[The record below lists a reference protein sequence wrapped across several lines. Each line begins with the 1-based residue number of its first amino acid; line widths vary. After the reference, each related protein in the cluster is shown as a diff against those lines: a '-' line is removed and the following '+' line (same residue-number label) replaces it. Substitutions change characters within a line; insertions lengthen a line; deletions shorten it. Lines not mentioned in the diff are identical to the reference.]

1 MTVVTH
7 GTGTVVHFTDGDDR
21 NKLELGKLIHMFENQ
36 VPGAPMLTIG
46 SRAHKKIT
54 PVSEFSH
61 MEDEL
66 MVRKS
71 ETIQMVGTD
80 NLVDSATAG
89 NNDTGCI
96 IILDRLPQMG
106 LFERGGI
113 YTAVVTGGGG
123 LESMVAYLCIAI
135 GKECDH
141 ATPTDKMVQLVG
153 IDTISGDS
161 YTYDLH
167 ATGVDILTY
176 TGAAGTL
183 TLTYA
188 GNAGTGSVSGVYA
201 KSATQDSLTNN
212 DIFTVLALTG
222 HSEGGER
229 SNETRKKVRKIKNCV
244 QIFKES
250 YEVTNSEVTELMYG
264 GDERTRRSNRKLKK
278 LRSDIEWASITN
290 GAPVYDATAENPKRK
305 MGGFG
310 VGGTAGF
317 VQSNNADIDSDL
329 QLTESSF
336 TISDFNTVMKRAF
349 RDETSAEKDFF
360 VGVDFTTAMAR
371 ALLASTP
378 TTFVMDS
385 GKDIYTGVRMVSYR
399 APIGKVNFIH
409 HPMFEGKLAKYGL
422 LVDWKNLAIRPKRG
436 RELHKELDCVRAGQD
451 GIVDEWR
458 YEGSIEVR
466 HENTFAIIKLV

>member
-61 MEDEL
+61 MEDEF
-66 MVRKS
+66 MIRKS
-71 ETIQMVGTD
+71 ETITMVNTA
-80 NLVDSATAG
+80 NLQNSATTG
-89 NNDTGCI
+89 VNDYGCI
-96 IILDRLPQMG
+96 VILDRLPQMG

-113 YTAVVTGGGG
+113 YTAVKTGSAG
-123 LESMVAYLCIAI
+123 LESMLAYLCIAI
-135 GKECDH
+135 GKEVDH
-141 ATPTDKMVQLVG
+141 ASPTDKMVQFVG
-153 IDTISGDS
+153 IDTISSDS
-161 YTYDLH
+161 YTYDEH
-167 ATGVDILTY
+167 ATTVPILTA
-176 TGAAGTL
+176 GASGTL

-201 KSATQDSLTNN
+201 KSATQTSLTNN

-222 HSEGGER
+222 HSEGGAL
-229 SNETRKKVRKIKNCV
+229 SNETRKKVRKIKNTV

-278 LRSDIEWASITN
+278 LRSDIEWASIVN

-310 VGGTAGF
+310 VSGTAGF
-317 VQSNNADIDSDL
+317 IQSNNADIDSAL
-329 QLTESSF
+329 QLTEASF
-336 TISDFNTVMKRAF
+336 TITDFNAVMKRAF
-349 RDETSAEKDFF
+349 RDESSAEKDFF
-360 VGVDFTTAMAR
+360 VGVDFMTSMAR
-371 ALLASTP
+371 ALLAHASTQ
-378 TTFVMDS
+378 FVYEE
-385 GKDIYTGVRMVSYR
+385 GKDIHAGTRIASYR

-422 LVDWKNLAIRPKRG
+422 LVDWKNLKIRPKRG
-436 RELHKELDCVRAGQD
+436 RELHKMIDVVRSGQD
-451 GIVDEWR
+451 GVVDEWR

-466 HENTFAIIKLV
+466 HENTFASIKLV